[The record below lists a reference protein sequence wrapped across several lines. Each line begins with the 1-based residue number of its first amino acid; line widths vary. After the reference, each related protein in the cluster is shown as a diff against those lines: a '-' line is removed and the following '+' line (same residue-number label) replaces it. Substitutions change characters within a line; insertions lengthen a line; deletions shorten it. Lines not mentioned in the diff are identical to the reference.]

1 MFLDL
6 IRRRN
11 PRLIEAAIA
20 LHQRGQL
27 PANTYVIDLDA
38 VEDNARAISTRAEL
52 ARPDRDGDDQ
62 TDGAQRILLPRGHAG
77 RNRAQRCGRSGMRVG
92 HEARGHGAWAYRPPR
107 PDSEM
112 GGRQRGS
119 GCLRAWWTVFNAE
132 KAAEAAAA
140 SERLRTG
147 AAAPRPHS
155 RRERSIL
162 PRARRRVSRFR
173 NRRGRRRLWTRSRA
187 AASLG

>member
-1 MFLDL
+1 MFLDV

-20 LHQRGQL
+20 LHQSGQL

-38 VEDNARAISTRAEL
+38 VENNARAISSKAGSLGLTVMAMTKQMGRNEF
-52 ARPDRDGDDQ
+52 
-62 TDGAQRILLPRGHAG
+62 LLPRGDAG

-92 HEARGHGAWAYRPPR
+92 HEARRHGAWAYRPPG

-112 GGRQRGS
+112 GGRQRG
-119 GCLRAWWTVFNAE
+119 
-132 KAAEAAAA
+132 AALSDVVDGVQCRESFGGGGGFREAGA
-140 SERLRTG
+140 R

-162 PRARRRVSRFR
+162 SRARRRVRGFG
-173 NRRGRRRLWTRSRA
+173 RRGGGGGS
-187 AASLG
+187 G